1 MTARRFE
8 GRPCSMVRPIN
19 RSEGKVRWRRRS
31 GKVMTNMMDD
41 FMAECEF
48 VGAKK
53 QTIKTVKKMIKDGR
67 FSNSEI
73 AGFANLTEAEVK
85 SLNEELNIDKKT
97 TK

>member
-1 MTARRFE
+1 
-8 GRPCSMVRPIN
+8 
-19 RSEGKVRWRRRS
+19 
-31 GKVMTNMMDD
+31 MTNMMDD

-73 AGFANLTEAEVK
+73 ADFANLTEAEVK

>member
-1 MTARRFE
+1 M
-8 GRPCSMVRPIN
+8 
-19 RSEGKVRWRRRS
+19 
-31 GKVMTNMMDD
+31 
-41 FMAECEF
+41 
-48 VGAKK
+48 
-53 QTIKTVKKMIKDGR
+53 KKMIKDGR

>member
-1 MTARRFE
+1 
-8 GRPCSMVRPIN
+8 
-19 RSEGKVRWRRRS
+19 
-31 GKVMTNMMDD
+31 MTNMMDD

-67 FSNSEI
+67 FSDAEI
-73 AGFANLTEAEVK
+73 ADFTNLTETEVEP
-85 SLNEELNIDKKT
+85 LNAELNIHKKA